1 MGAWR
6 FMRGKLVAQFG
17 RDFPIYY
24 IGRPE
29 SASPAEGSADL
40 HAKAQSAIIRA
51 AFAEGL
57 PEDASLPKELAVK
70 QDTNGHNGKHTGSK
84 KKVAATAAVK

>member
-1 MGAWR
+1 
-6 FMRGKLVAQFG
+6 MRGKLVAQFG
-17 RDFPIYY
+17 DDFPIHY

-40 HAKAQSAIIRA
+40 HARAQNAIIRA

-57 PEDASLPKELAVK
+57 PEDVALPKELASRQNGDK
-70 QDTNGHNGKHTGSK
+70 NGHKVPRQAAK
-84 KKVAATAAVK
+84 KKNVAATTAN